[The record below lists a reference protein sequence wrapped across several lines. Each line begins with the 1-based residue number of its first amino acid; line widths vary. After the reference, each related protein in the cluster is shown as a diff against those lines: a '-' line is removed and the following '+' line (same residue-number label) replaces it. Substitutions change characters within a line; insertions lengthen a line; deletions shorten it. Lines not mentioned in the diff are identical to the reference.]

1 MEISRIFW
9 EKATAIH
16 VYCLQGKEKLA
27 ERFSRHL
34 YDLACLRAR
43 GYTTQAIAATEVAQT
58 VAKHKA
64 MFFRMKA
71 ADGTVVDY
79 TVAIE
84 GGLILIPRGEDL
96 EALRTDYRSMIDE
109 GLLRTDAHDFD
120 SLIAQC
126 TTLQREVNESIAT

>member
-34 YDLACLRAR
+34 HDLAYLREK
-43 GYTTQAIAATEVAQT
+43 GYASEAIAAKDVAET

-71 ADGTVVDY
+71 ADGSVIDY
-79 TVAIE
+79 AAAVT
-84 GGLILIPRGEDL
+84 GSLLLIPSGADL
-96 EALRTDYRSMIDE
+96 NALRADYQSMIDE
-109 GLLRTDAHDFD
+109 GLVREDAYDFNAV
-120 SLIAQC
+120 IAQC
-126 TTLQREVNESIAT
+126 TSLQEEANKGIA

>member
-16 VYCLQGKEKLA
+16 VYCLQGKDKLA

-34 YDLACLRAR
+34 HDLAYLREKGHAAE
-43 GYTTQAIAATEVAQT
+43 AIAARTVAET

-71 ADGTVVDY
+71 ADGNVIDY
-79 TVAIE
+79 GAAVG

-96 EALRTDYRSMIDE
+96 VALRADYQSMVDE
-109 GLLRTDAHDFD
+109 GLLREDAHDFNA
-120 SLIAQC
+120 LISQC
-126 TTLQREVNESIAT
+126 TALQEEANVSTR